1 MPAII
6 LPGGKQRYQPKDFSP
21 ALSGDWAGIVGFA
34 SVTGRS
40 AAIDAKSRTLATPT
54 GTISVVPTVQGL
66 ASKASSATSTRLSW
80 TSLQPVAAMGDGY
93 AMLVYAAPASAGA
106 LQRAFSLGAEAA
118 SAYTNA
124 ALIFNSSLTGV
135 ATAGRVAFKEY
146 SGSDKGQAET
156 ASTEVTGD
164 WRVFIVNRPA
174 GTYAPS
180 IYVDGRDATLASTS
194 SAGVAFTA
202 GVHVH
207 GQPTSTTT
215 GYDGLLSLAVA
226 FRRPLS
232 ISEIR
237 DLSQNPW
244 QIFRKSPGRVYF
256 FPSAAGGAYTLD
268 ATSGSF
274 ALTGSSVELTV
285 SRNLD
290 ASSGSFALTGSNVS
304 LELGRVIDATSGS
317 YALTGTNAELS
328 VGRQIDATSGSF
340 AITGTDVDLTYTPAG
355 AYSLD
360 LNSGSYALTGSTVSL
375 EVGRQLD
382 ATSGTFSITG
392 TDVDLA
398 RGYAFDLSSGSYSF
412 TGTNVDLTVTRL
424 LDATSGAFYIS
435 GTSVSL
441 TWSGEPVDVTHVT
454 GGGGSRKMLVSERK
468 VRDEVDEWLKKKR
481 EAALKA
487 QIARED
493 DEICLI
499 MAALAA

>member
-1 MPAII
+1 MSSYQLASLVDVINSGGRLSLSTSNGIPIPNRII
-6 LPGGKQRYQPKDFSP
+6 LGHDTKQFTVGGSIVKTAYSGRPTLEITGNVFSGN
-21 ALSGDWAGIVGFA
+21 ASTYGI
-34 SVTGRS
+34 S
-40 AAIDAKSRTLATPT
+40 L
-54 GTISVVPTVQGL
+54 GTKP
-66 ASKASSATSTRLSW
+66 SSATYIAIAESRIDCETTSGIPFILNTRLSSESNFISIILGNSYESAGSKNKINVGGGGTGASASQHLFVNGVKQASAISSNAPIQIGSIVTIG
-80 TSLQPVAAMGDGY
+80 TSY
-93 AMLVYAAPASAGA
+93 ASIPGASYTALAKADSSGGFAAPMRIY
-106 LQRAFSLGAEAA
+106 LFAEFP
-118 SAYTNA
+118 
-124 ALIFNSSLTGV
+124 LLP
-135 ATAGRVAFKEY
+135 
-146 SGSDKGQAET
+146 ET
-156 ASTEVTGD
+156 AVQ
-164 WRVFIVNRPA
+164 RI
-174 GTYAPS
+174 
-180 IYVDGRDATLASTS
+180 
-194 SAGVAFTA
+194 TA
-202 GVHVH
+202 
-207 GQPTSTTT
+207 
-215 GYDGLLSLAVA
+215 
-226 FRRPLS
+226 
-232 ISEIR
+232 
-237 DLSQNPW
+237 NPG
-244 QIFRKSPGRVYF
+244 ILFERKNKTYF
-256 FPSAAGGAYTLD
+256 FPSAGGGGAYTLD
-268 ATSGSF
+268 A
-274 ALTGSSVELTV
+274 
-285 SRNLD
+285 N
-290 ASSGSFALTGSNVS
+290 SGSFALTGSNVELTVSRQIDATSGSFAFSGTNVS
-304 LELGRVIDATSGS
+304 LEFGRVIDATSGS
-317 YALTGTNAELS
+317 FALTGTNAELS

-441 TWSGEPVDVTHVT
+441 TWSGEPVDETHVT

-481 EAALKA
+481 EATLQA

>member
-1 MPAII
+1 M
-6 LPGGKQRYQPKDFSP
+6 RQPPRHGSLELSP
-21 ALSGDWAGIVGFA
+21 RWAGAIGFA
-34 SVTGRS
+34 SLTGRDVRE
-40 AAIDAKSRTLATPT
+40 DAKTHALASVS
-54 GTISVVPTVQGL
+54 GTINTTVTQHGY
-66 ASKASSATSTRLSW
+66 ASLPSSASSTRLSW
-80 TSLQPVAAMGDGY
+80 TGLKPINAMGDGY
-93 AMLVYAAPASAGA
+93 AMMVFAAPVSSGTIR
-106 LQRAFSLGAEAA
+106 RAFYIGDEAA
-118 SAYTNA
+118 SAYTGSS
-124 ALIFNSSLTGV
+124 LIFNCNKAGV
-135 ATAGRVAFKEY
+135 ASAGRISLIEY
-146 SGSDKGQAET
+146 SGGDKSNAQT
-156 ASTEVTGD
+156 NASIIDGGWHVY
-164 WRVFIVNRPA
+164 IANRPS
-174 GTYAPS
+174 GTSTPA
-180 IYVDGRDATLASTS
+180 IYIDGIDATLDGAAN
-194 SAGVAFTA
+194 AGANFTA

-207 GQPTSTTT
+207 GQPTSSTT
-215 GYDGLLSLAVA
+215 GFTDPMALAVV
-226 FRRPLS
+226 FRRPLATG
-232 ISEIR
+232 EIR
-237 DLSQNPW
+237 SLADNPW
-244 QIFRKSPGRVYF
+244 QIFAKPGRVYF